1 MEKIVMIL
9 ENDER
14 VYDRSGKDRRGL
26 KGEWKVPESYDTV
39 GWWD

>member
-14 VYDRSGKDRRGL
+14 VYDRSGKDCDESGKGVVGL
-26 KGEWKVPESYDTV
+26 K
-39 GWWD
+39 